1 MMRLEDIEQKQTE
14 LLKKVQALF
23 ADKNRTQKDMD
34 DLHDEIRKFEKEKG
48 MALYKEIYEDV
59 IKTPKNN

>member
-23 ADKNRTQKDMD
+23 TNKNRTQKDMD